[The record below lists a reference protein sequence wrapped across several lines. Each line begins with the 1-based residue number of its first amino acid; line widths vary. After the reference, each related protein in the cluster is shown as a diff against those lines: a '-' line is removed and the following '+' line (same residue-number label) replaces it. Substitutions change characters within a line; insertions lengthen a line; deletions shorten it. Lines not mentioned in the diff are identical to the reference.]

1 MKEKSASSININE
14 AEIVNQHR
22 EAADRIEGD
31 PQKMLAL
38 IDLIF
43 GFTESQLPPS

>member
-1 MKEKSASSININE
+1 MKKVPLPININDAESVNRHLAE
-14 AEIVNQHR
+14 AE
-22 EAADRIEGD
+22 RIEGD
-31 PQKMLAL
+31 PDKMLAL